1 MEDQLVEAEVISIG
15 LQHWF
20 MHYVVVL
27 LCVFDLA
34 AINNKIVIVSLYSQ
48 VSIKRAA
55 RLTTYICILRAVV
68 SFMF

>member
-1 MEDQLVEAEVISIG
+1 MKFRRWHLVEDQLVEAEVISIG

-34 AINNKIVIVSLYSQ
+34 AINNKIVVVSL
-48 VSIKRAA
+48 
-55 RLTTYICILRAVV
+55 
-68 SFMF
+68 